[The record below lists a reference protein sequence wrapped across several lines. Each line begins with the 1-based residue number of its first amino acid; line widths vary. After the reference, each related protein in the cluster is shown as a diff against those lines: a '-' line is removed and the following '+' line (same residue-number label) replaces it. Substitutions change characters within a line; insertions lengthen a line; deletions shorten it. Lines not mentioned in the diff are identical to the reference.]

1 MMKMENQLHTS
12 LSASLPIKHDLK
24 IATALTIIVAILMTA
39 ASVGGLLFPDSIY
52 PTDELRHAYLANDAV
67 NLLVGLPILL
77 SSMWLARRGKLIG
90 LLCWPGAFLY
100 TFYNYIAYVVG
111 MPISLMTLVFVSL
124 VLLSAYPMME
134 LLNVIDRD
142 VLKERLAGV
151 VYEKISGGVL
161 VLFGVAFFFL
171 AAGVITG
178 ANADQG
184 TIPLTEVGVAIA
196 DIILSVLLS
205 AGGVLLFLRKSLG
218 YASGLGLLFAASAL
232 FIGVIL
238 VVVLQ
243 PALSDAPFVFE
254 DIIALAG
261 MGLICFIPTGLF
273 TRGVITREKSR

>member
-1 MMKMENQLHTS
+1 MTGPSAFSQLPLKKS
-12 LSASLPIKHDLK
+12 LSMNQIWSFVVAGLMGALSLFGLIFSDRVYLTPEQVQSYLPNDL
-24 IATALTIIVAILMTA
+24 I
-39 ASVGGLLFPDSIY
+39 
-52 PTDELRHAYLANDAV
+52 
-67 NLLVGLPILL
+67 NLLIGLPALL
-77 SSMWLARRGKLIG
+77 GSIWLARRGKLVG
-90 LLCWPGAFLY
+90 LFLWPGALLY
-100 TFYNYIAYVVG
+100 VVYNYIAYVVG